1 MTGGYTV
8 KEKNIRELAK
18 RMGLITVENMCQY
31 TIAQLVYMVANKVNE
46 LVDEVWRF
54 ETDVQETLKTQN
66 ENIQYLLGEGL
77 HLEVGNIF
85 DGWIQDGTFDT
96 LINQTALKKVNKRID
111 ETNTQLTQ
119 KASEV
124 DLAVERLRI
133 DQLTKLEAGS
143 TTGDAELIDGRIGT
157 DGITYDSVGS
167 AIRGQ
172 IGKIVDFDNSKNLF
186 DKRNVKINTFISYNG
201 DNTIKYVTNNDFS
214 TILIKVSDTKQ
225 YTVTALSF
233 SCFAFD
239 GNLKRIDNV
248 KIISG
253 SSEEKVT
260 LTIPSGTKYI
270 SISYRHAYYPTDQ
283 FMVVEGTSLP
293 STYIP
298 FYERVYLKDDVIIKK
313 NNTNNGSTEVVYHI
327 GTGKDFNTLT
337 DAIRELKNDES
348 EKVFLIEP
356 GTYDMFE
363 EMGGKTYFDSLD
375 TTKKWQELNDIVP
388 PNTKII
394 GVGRVTL
401 KFTPSTSEL
410 KDSLV
415 GLISPLNFIY
425 DAHLENVT
433 VIANNCRYAIHDESG
448 GYESGIGKKHF
459 YKNVILEK
467 GHLGNVCAFGCG
479 FIGNNNF
486 EFDGCIFKC
495 VDRPL
500 SMHNS
505 GHLGVNDNTDI
516 LIKNSAFITS
526 NNTQNRAVNLRNVNP
541 SQAHI
546 TVQVINSYL
555 DAPLTIQNETETERP
570 NAFDVIVIGGTVDRI
585 DVKNTTNVYPPK
597 KY

>member
-18 RMGLITVENMCQY
+18 RMGLITVENMCHY

-96 LINQTALKKVNKRID
+96 LINRSALKKVNERID
-111 ETNTQLTQ
+111 ETNAQLSQ

-172 IGKIVDFDNSKNLF
+172 ISKIVDFDNSKNLF
-186 DKRNVKINTFISYNG
+186 DKRNVKTNTFISYND

-248 KIISG
+248 KTISG

-270 SISYRHAYYPTDQ
+270 SISYRHAYYPTDK
-283 FMVVEGTSLP
+283 FMVVEGATLP
-293 STYIP
+293 TTYIP
-298 FYERVYLKDDVIIKK
+298 FYERVYLNDGVIIK
-313 NNTNNGSTEVVYHI
+313 NNNSTETIYHI
-327 GTGKDFNTLT
+327 GVGKDFNSLT

-348 EKVFLIEP
+348 EKVLLIEP

-375 TTKKWQELNDIVP
+375 STKKWQELNDIVP

-401 KFTPSTSEL
+401 KFTPSTSDL

-486 EFDGCIFKC
+486 EFDSCIFKC

-505 GHLGVNDNTDI
+505 GHLGANDNTDI
-516 LIKNSAFITS
+516 LIKDSAFITS
-526 NNTQNRAVNLRNVNP
+526 NNTQNRAVNLRNVNA

-570 NAFDVIVIGGTVDRI
+570 NAFDVTVIGGTVNTI
-585 DVKNTTNVYPPK
+585 EVKNTTNVYPPK

>member
-1 MTGGYTV
+1 MSITNYLNKIKTAVYGRDVRGAIHDAIKECYDDASVNNDNANMEV
-8 KEKNIRELAK
+8 KMARGTHNTLNDRLDKSDEIQAQTN
-18 RMGLITVENMCQY
+18 
-31 TIAQLVYMVANKVNE
+31 AQLS
-46 LVDEVWRF
+46 
-54 ETDVQETLKTQN
+54 
-66 ENIQYLLGEGL
+66 
-77 HLEVGNIF
+77 
-85 DGWIQDGTFDT
+85 
-96 LINQTALKKVNKRID
+96 
-111 ETNTQLTQ
+111 Q
-119 KASEV
+119 KASKV

-133 DQLTKLEAGS
+133 DQLTKLEVGS

-157 DGITYDSVGS
+157 DGITYDTIGG
-167 AIRGQ
+167 AIRSQ

-186 DKRNVKINTFISYNG
+186 DKRNVKINTFISYND
-201 DNTIKYVTNNDFS
+201 DNTIKYTTNNDFS
-214 TILIKVSDTKQ
+214 SILIRVSDSKK

-233 SCFAFD
+233 SCFGFD
-239 GNLKRIDNV
+239 SNLKRIDNV
-248 KIISG
+248 KIISTT
-253 SSEEKVT
+253 EENVT
-260 LTIPSGTKYI
+260 LTLPKGTKYI
-270 SISYRHAYYPTDQ
+270 SISYRHAYYPTEQ

-313 NNTNNGSTEVVYHI
+313 NNTNIGSTEAVYHI
-327 GTGKDFNTLT
+327 GTGKDYNTLT
-337 DAIRELKNDES
+337 EALRKLKHDES
-348 EKVFLIEP
+348 EKVLLIEP
-356 GTYDMFE
+356 GTYNMFE

-375 TTKKWQELNDIVP
+375 STKKWQELNDIVP

-394 GVGRVTL
+394 GIGRVTL

-467 GHLGNVCAFGCG
+467 GNLGITCAFGCG

-486 EFDGCIFKC
+486 EFDSCIFKC

-500 SMHNS
+500 SMHNL

-516 LIKNSAFITS
+516 LIKDSAFITS
-526 NNTQNRAVNLRNVNP
+526 RNTQNRAVNLRNVNP

-546 TVQVINSYL
+546 TVRVINSYL

-570 NAFDVIVIGGTVDRI
+570 NAFDVTVVGGTVDAI
-585 DVKNTTNVYPPK
+585 EVKNTTNVYPPK